1 LPVPPAADAAY
12 PKSRGPTCFSC
23 KGIHEQ
29 IGALQAQIGKP
40 TDEIEQRNKVDKMRE
55 EKEKEKEIEGDGDR
69 GHRLRLVHNKLRE
82 IRSSCQSDMVKKLLA
97 EADEEKTGEDADEEK
112 RTLDKDPAA
121 RMSTRKRRRILWRI
135 DLRAAMLDIS
145 AGLETAVTV
154 TGSMIRDLA
163 VREEE
168 GEGEE
173 RSQEN

>member
-1 LPVPPAADAAY
+1 M
-12 PKSRGPTCFSC
+12 
-23 KGIHEQ
+23 Q
-29 IGALQAQIGKP
+29 
-40 TDEIEQRNKVDKMRE
+40 E

-121 RMSTRKRRRILWRI
+121 RLSTRKRRRILWRM
-135 DLRAAMLDIS
+135 DLREAMLDIS
-145 AGLETAVTV
+145 AGVEAAVTV